1 MIMLEKL
8 ESLKSQ
14 LLDVP
19 ESETSDLPEK
29 PSDEKQEEPKEE
41 AQESND
47 ESKPIEEE
55 KGPEKHK
62 LVIDGKEVEVS
73 LEDLK
78 KGYNSIQAANKKFQE
93 AANARKEAESLKK
106 QADETI
112 TNVEKALSEKPL
124 EFLKNYFA
132 EEYDK
137 IADLIAKERTAF
149 HEKML
154 NMTPEQKVKYEADKQ
169 AEEFRREKEE
179 LKKEL
184 EDRKLNDTKKEEE
197 LYKKELEIE
206 FKNLS
211 EKYPYVEEILPDIKQ
226 IIALRVANSEDPD
239 ITIESEYKKEAE
251 RLAPYKKEKYS
262 QIRKNESTS
271 KSLNSQKNV
280 SVPEKQPDYMK
291 LSGRARIEAYKKALL
306 G

>member
-14 LLDVP
+14 LLDAP
-19 ESETSDLPEK
+19 EEESAPLPEK
-29 PSDEKQEEPKEE
+29 DSDATPEEPKEDP
-41 AQESND
+41 QEEGSEPKVE
-47 ESKPIEEE
+47 ESKE
-55 KGPEKHK
+55 PEKHK
-62 LVIDGKEVEVS
+62 LVIDGKEVEVT

-93 AANARKEAESLKK
+93 AANARKEAENLKK

-112 TNVEKALSEKPL
+112 LNVEKALSEKPL

-132 EEYDK
+132 EEYEK

-154 NMTPEQKVKYEADKQ
+154 NMTPEQKIKYEADKQ
-169 AEEFRREKEE
+169 AEELKREKEQ
-179 LKKEL
+179 LQKEL

-239 ITIESEYKKEAE
+239 VTIESEYKKEAE

>member
-1 MIMLEKL
+1 MLEKL

-14 LLDVP
+14 LLDAP
-19 ESETSDLPEK
+19 EEESAPLPEK
-29 PSDEKQEEPKEE
+29 SSDATPEEPKEE
-41 AQESND
+41 PQEEGD
-47 ESKPIEEE
+47 EPKVEESKE
-55 KGPEKHK
+55 PEKHK
-62 LVIDGKEVEVS
+62 LVIDGKEVEVT

-112 TNVEKALSEKPL
+112 LNVEKALSEKPL

-132 EEYDK
+132 EEYEK

-154 NMTPEQKVKYEADKQ
+154 NMTPEQKIKYEADKQ
-169 AEEFRREKEE
+169 AEELKREKEQ
-179 LKKEL
+179 LQKEL

-239 ITIESEYKKEAE
+239 VTIESEYKKEAE

-262 QIRKNESTS
+262 KIRKNESTS

-280 SVPEKQPDYMK
+280 SAPEKQPDYMK